1 MVTIDRNKGSLIIVQ
16 IRPKQVYRTILG
28 NNGCNA
34 LLYYSYELLHSKT
47 EDDSDEYITLPVYQR
62 EKRYVSTT

>member
-16 IRPKQVYRTILG
+16 IRPKQVYSTRLG